1 MRERGF
7 ANFSLAAPIALGETD
22 RTRSNNFAVGEKP
35 MRPHFRGL
43 SRLAA
48 IFTIVLGLC
57 SQIPSRAVAA
67 ENWDL
72 YVYNPVATV
81 AAVKGMNTIIEQI
94 EKETNSEL
102 KVRLHLG
109 GSLPINTTNITQAVS
124 DDVVRWATTAISPAM
139 CRSPAFCGCRC

>member
-1 MRERGF
+1 
-7 ANFSLAAPIALGETD
+7 
-22 RTRSNNFAVGEKP
+22 
-35 MRPHFRGL
+35 MRPHVRGL

-48 IFTIVLGLC
+48 IFAVVLGLTF
-57 SQIPSRAVAA
+57 QMLSRASAA

-94 EKETNSEL
+94 EKETNGEL

-124 DDVVRWATTAISPAM
+124 DDVVQMGTTAISPAT
-139 CRSPAFCGCRC
+139 CRSPASCGCRC

>member
-1 MRERGF
+1 MRGSISTNSPLPAASR
-7 ANFSLAAPIALGETD
+7 LAKLAGQEATIFLGEK
-22 RTRSNNFAVGEKP
+22 S
-35 MRPHFRGL
+35 MRPQFRGL

-48 IFTIVLGLC
+48 ISIVAIGLT
-57 SQIPSRAVAA
+57 SLAPSRAVAA

-94 EKETNSEL
+94 EKETNGEL

-109 GSLPINTTNITQAVS
+109 GS
-124 DDVVRWATTAISPAM
+124 
-139 CRSPAFCGCRC
+139 

>member
-1 MRERGF
+1 MRGF
-7 ANFSLAAPIALGETD
+7 ILPTSPLPRPSPLAKLSGQEATIFLGE
-22 RTRSNNFAVGEKP
+22 KQ

-48 IFTIVLGLC
+48 ISTLVLGLC
-57 SQIPSRAVAA
+57 SQTPSRAVAT

-94 EKETNSEL
+94 EKETNGEL
-102 KVRLHLG
+102 K
-109 GSLPINTTNITQAVS
+109 
-124 DDVVRWATTAISPAM
+124 
-139 CRSPAFCGCRC
+139 